1 MPAMPATGD
10 ISNDVRTVLETK
22 TNLETIRDAISTM
35 VGGALEEDL
44 TIATAIIT
52 PTTRDSGG
60 CLNVDTESAASTDD
74 LETIAQTNTHDGQNL
89 FLRAADGSRTV
100 VVKDA
105 IGGTGQILTMDSQDF
120 DLDDADKWI
129 WLRRVGTS
137 WIEVSRSNA
146 ADMDAAR
153 SFAGGSHKEFGFEFT
168 NEALAGGQGVEI
180 TAGQCWDTTRAYL
193 IVGAAMNKQIS
204 GLWVVGDTQGA
215 WDVGTAPA
223 NEGCYWYAIRKD
235 SDASVDYVCS
245 LSETWAGVTKT
256 RLSGYTYGQKLMYT
270 VFNGS
275 NALFDFWQYGDTVVG
290 YPGTIV
296 SADAIVTHNIFQD
309 YINVYAPAYSLATIT
324 SWGFDPTSGSGA
336 MEISLAA
343 FDTGYDGQTR
353 ANSHILSYIQS
364 ATSVTKSIIGQGRV
378 PLNGDRKFLATA
390 SESVACTLYLYA
402 NQFTM
407 TDRFNSAS

>member
-1 MPAMPATGD
+1 MSANEALNALSTTHASNTPAGGDNIGTTLDDELRSNKGNIASAARWEVTAT
-10 ISNDVRTVLETK
+10 
-22 TNLETIRDAISTM
+22 
-35 VGGALEEDL
+35 
-44 TIATAIIT
+44 IT
-52 PTTRDSGG
+52 
-60 CLNVDTESAASTDD
+60 AASTIPVTAMHK
-74 LETIAQTNTHDGQNL
+74 LVPC
-89 FLRAADGSRTV
+89 DGS
-100 VVKDA
+100 A
-105 IGGTGQILTMDSQDF
+105 GGTVTLTLPTVANAGNGFDVDFIKIGAVNKVIIDGNGSEAVNGGTAVTLSAAYGRVRLACNGTKWFANHGAGESFTDS
-120 DLDDADKWI
+120 L
-129 WLRRVGTS
+129 
-137 WIEVSRSNA
+137 
-146 ADMDAAR
+146 
-153 SFAGGSHKEFGFEFT
+153 AGSANRTNYGFEFT
-168 NEALAGGQGVEI
+168 NGSTPDDEVDIA
-180 TAGQCWDTTRAYL
+180 AGQCWDTTKTYL
-193 IVGAAMNKQIS
+193 IIGTAMNKQIT
-204 GLWVVGDTQGA
+204 GLWVAGDTQGA

-245 LSETWAGVTKT
+245 LSKTWAGVTKT
-256 RLSGYTYGQKLMYT
+256 RLTGYTYGQKLMYI